1 MEISEMNL
9 PKKKSKVL
17 LVDDELINIKILADV
32 LKDEYGILFATSG
45 QDAIRIATEATP
57 DLILLD
63 IVMPGMDGYKVCE
76 KLRSEPRTAAIPIIF
91 VTALDSTEQEIK
103 GLQNGALDYV
113 TKPFN
118 SDIVKVRVRNQLQYK
133 DVLLASASSESVDD
147 PGVAAMTPRQREIFE
162 WVKAGK
168 TNWEIAQII
177 GCSRDNVK
185 YHVRQILRLSGT
197 SSRTQAAAGHVKK

>member
-1 MEISEMNL
+1 MNL

-17 LVDDELINIKILADV
+17 LVDDELINIKMLADA
-32 LKDEYGILFATSG
+32 LKDEYGILFATG
-45 QDAIRIATEATP
+45 GRDAIHIATASTP

-63 IVMPGMDGYKVCE
+63 IVMPGMDGYQVCE
-76 KLRSEPRTAAIPIIF
+76 TLRSEPRTAAIPIIF

-118 SDIVKVRVRNQLQYK
+118 GDIVKARVRNQLQYK
-133 DVLLASASSESVDD
+133 DSLLASASGEAVDD
-147 PGVAAMTPRQREIFE
+147 PRSAAMTPRQKEIFE

-197 SSRTQAAAGHVKK
+197 SSRTQAVAGHVKK